1 MSGFKGYLVA
11 LVAVVL
17 FPLAWLRSVRI
28 ARRHTDVDAKGPLKV
43 AAAIAAGVG
52 IALLGTIVLLGFQA
66 NAVEGMYDSMDG
78 RIALA
83 VGESAYNDN
92 QGTITAANGALPI
105 IERNLVNATA
115 TAEQT
120 AMDPGATAESKAKA
134 NQTRDDLAAALKKT
148 TDQRTHSMRNVTALT
163 PNHELYLRLQPHVEA
178 QDDAAI
184 RAEVAETGLDAPEG
198 MQAGV
203 DSAIAMKDEAVGDMH
218 LSLWLFAWPSLAG
231 AFFAPLAFALGSIL
245 KRAFVE
251 SDTVGFKPYPG
262 AAAGWFLLFG
272 AFGLPSIP
280 FAAWVLMDAEGRSTE
295 GQINL

>member
-28 ARRHTDVDAKGPLKV
+28 ARRHTDADPKGVLKV
-43 AAAIAAGVG
+43 AAAIVAGVG

-78 RIALA
+78 RVALA

-92 QGTITAANGALPI
+92 QAIVDSANNAIPI
-105 IERNLVNATA
+105 IQGNLANATDPAKRSELQTALNDTIKQRNEAAVKVANLV
-115 TAEQT
+115 
-120 AMDPGATAESKAKA
+120 
-134 NQTRDDLAAALKKT
+134 
-148 TDQRTHSMRNVTALT
+148 
-163 PNHELYLRLQPHVEA
+163 PNHELYLRLQPLMED
-178 QDDAAI
+178 QDDDAL
-184 RAEVAETGLDAPEG
+184 RAEVAETGLAEPAG
-198 MQAGV
+198 MDDGV
-203 DSAIAMKDEAVGDMH
+203 ESAIAMKDEAIDDMH

-262 AAAGWFLLFG
+262 AAAGLFLLMG
-272 AFGLPSIP
+272 AFGLPSVL
-280 FAAWVLMDAEGRSTE
+280 FAAWVFNDAFGRSEE
-295 GQINL
+295 GQISL

>member
-28 ARRHTDVDAKGPLKV
+28 ARRHTDADPKGVLKV
-43 AAAIAAGVG
+43 AAAIVAGVG

-78 RIALA
+78 RVALA

-92 QGTITAANGALPI
+92 QAIVDSANNAIPI
-105 IERNLVNATA
+105 IQGNLANATDPAKRSELQTALNDTIKQRNEAAVKVANLV
-115 TAEQT
+115 
-120 AMDPGATAESKAKA
+120 
-134 NQTRDDLAAALKKT
+134 
-148 TDQRTHSMRNVTALT
+148 
-163 PNHELYLRLQPHVEA
+163 PNHELYLRLQPLMED
-178 QDDAAI
+178 QDDDAL
-184 RAEVAETGLDAPEG
+184 RAEVAETGLAEPAG
-198 MQAGV
+198 MDDGV
-203 DSAIAMKDEAVGDMH
+203 ESAIAMKDEAIDDMQ

-280 FAAWVLMDAEGRSTE
+280 FAAWVLKDADDRSVE
-295 GQINL
+295 GQIAL